1 MGPEQ
6 SLMTNEELHD
16 KEPRSSTEIES
27 DIRQTRGR
35 MDTTLDELG
44 DRLTARSLL
53 NSALDWWESRGV
65 GARTGGATKDTYQSV
80 ARYVKENP
88 IPALLV
94 GTGVAWM
101 IIEATTS
108 DEEETRVY
116 TERASDK
123 GKRSDSATRYYP
135 SEYQGEDQTETG
147 GGESGPGFAE
157 SAKDKL
163 EQAKE
168 AVAEVAGAAKE
179 KVSALGD
186 AATEAAEDVGRR
198 AQEVYDEGRSTARKI
213 GRSIE
218 SGYHSSA
225 EQLENAMEEYPL
237 AVGIGFA
244 ALGALVGVLLPRTR
258 REDELLGEQSDQLL
272 KVTKEK
278 GQELLERGKVVA
290 QRVSESVLDEARQQG
305 LTPEAASETMSELAG
320 KVGEVARK
328 AKEEAGTAAK
338 DEKLSFEHLKQEA
351 SSAAAGIKQDREA
364 SAQKKSDEHG

>member
-1 MGPEQ
+1 
-6 SLMTNEELHD
+6 MTNEELHD
-16 KEPRSSTEIES
+16 QERRSSTEIES

-35 MDTTLDELG
+35 MDATLDELG

-94 GTGVAWM
+94 GAGVAWM

-108 DEEETRVY
+108 DDEETRFY
-116 TERASDK
+116 TERASHK

-135 SEYQGEDQTETG
+135 SEYQRDDQTVTG
-147 GGESGPGFAE
+147 GKSGSGIAE

-163 EQAKE
+163 EHAKE

-179 KVSALGD
+179 KVAALGD
-186 AATEAAEDVGRR
+186 AATEAAEDAGKR
-198 AQEVYDEGRSTARKI
+198 AKKVYQEGRSTASKI
-213 GRSIE
+213 GGSVER
-218 SGYHSSA
+218 GYHSSA

-244 ALGALVGVLLPRTR
+244 ALGALIGVLLPRTR

-272 KVTKEK
+272 KATTEK

-290 QRVSESVLDEARQQG
+290 QRVGESVLDEARQQG
-305 LTPEAASETMSELAG
+305 LTPEAASETISELAG

-328 AKEEAGTAAK
+328 AKQEAGTAAK
-338 DEKLSFEHLKQEA
+338 DEKLSLEHLKQEA

>member
-1 MGPEQ
+1 
-6 SLMTNEELHD
+6 MTNEELHD

-35 MDTTLDELG
+35 MDATLDELG
-44 DRLTARSLL
+44 DRMTARSLL
-53 NSALDWWESRGV
+53 NSALDWWESRNL
-65 GARTGGATKDTYQSV
+65 GARSGGATKDTYQTV

-88 IPALLV
+88 IPSLLV
-94 GTGVAWM
+94 GADVAWM

-108 DEEETRVY
+108 DDEETRFY
-116 TERASDK
+116 TEPASHK
-123 GKRSDSATRYYP
+123 WKRSDSDTRYYS
-135 SEYQGEDQTETG
+135 SEYRGDDQTVTG
-147 GGESGPGFAE
+147 GKSGSGIAE

-163 EQAKE
+163 EHAKE
-168 AVAEVAGAAKE
+168 AVGEVAGAAKE

-186 AATEAAEDVGRR
+186 AATEAAEDVGRH
-198 AQEVYDEGRSTARKI
+198 AQEVYKEGRSTARKI

-244 ALGALVGVLLPRTR
+244 ALGALIGVLLPRTR
-258 REDELLGEQSDQLL
+258 REDELLGEQSDQLV
-272 KVTKEK
+272 KATKEK

-290 QRVSESVLDEARQQG
+290 ERVTQSTLDEARQQG
-305 LTPEAASETMSELAG
+305 LTPEAAGETISELAG

-338 DEKLSFEHLKQEA
+338 DEKLSLEHMKQEA